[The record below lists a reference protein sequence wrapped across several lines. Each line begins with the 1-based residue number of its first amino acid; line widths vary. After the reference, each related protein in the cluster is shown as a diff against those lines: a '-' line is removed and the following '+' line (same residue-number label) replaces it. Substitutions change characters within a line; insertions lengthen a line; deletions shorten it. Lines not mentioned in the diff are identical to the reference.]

1 MQSHKRYMNWPWFLC
16 ILNLCNAH
24 LIVVSTIFCKGG
36 IPPFKLLPA
45 PSSGGL
51 SALLNEWFRCLLT
64 GKDWDGIFLLCCS
77 EGGRTALSEINWR
90 KEDVGFQGWA
100 GRLADGVLQI
110 PALCF
115 QLSLLGKEASCCH
128 KTLLAILLRQGSL
141 TSTLFLNLNL
151 SQSVWQSYQYAPIK
165 GHRLECWSL
174 KVWYKVG
181 YYFIVEGRGRRC
193 VLQVCFSSL
202 L

>member
-1 MQSHKRYMNWPWFLC
+1 MFTSCLGAVRFFSKY
-16 ILNLCNAH
+16 
-24 LIVVSTIFCKGG
+24 VVCCMKIG
-36 IPPFKLLPA
+36 LPT
-45 PSSGGL
+45 
-51 SALLNEWFRCLLT
+51 EEKT
-64 GKDWDGIFLLCCS
+64 GMAYFLLCCS

-90 KEDVGFQGWA
+90 KKDVGFQGWA

-128 KTLLAILLRQGSL
+128 KTLLTILLTQGSL
-141 TSTLFLNLNL
+141 TSTLFLNVNL
-151 SQSVWQSYQYAPIK
+151 SQSVWRSYQYTPIK

-174 KVWYKVG
+174 KVRFKVG
-181 YYFIVEGRGRRC
+181 YCFIVEGRERRC